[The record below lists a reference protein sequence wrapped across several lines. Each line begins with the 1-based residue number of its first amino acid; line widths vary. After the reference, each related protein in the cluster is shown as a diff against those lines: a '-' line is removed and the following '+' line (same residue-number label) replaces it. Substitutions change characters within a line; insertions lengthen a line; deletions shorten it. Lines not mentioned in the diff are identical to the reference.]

1 MIHSEI
7 ILKRYGRKSLGGSL
21 HLYAL
26 LGLYSLVQTVRI
38 TASLKDT
45 SRLLINNL
53 DLAVSHHILD
63 ILVKHGICLQQLVHG
78 VHTLALDCEIGKN
91 TVFLDLLLLSCKLQV
106 LLNLGHGSSD
116 IRKHEK
122 IRV

>member
-1 MIHSEI
+1 MIHAEI
-7 ILKRYGRKSLGGSL
+7 ILERYGRKSLGGSL

-26 LGLYSLVQTVRI
+26 LGLDSLVQTVRI

-45 SRLLINNL
+45 SRLLVNNL

-63 ILVKHGICLQQLVHG
+63 ILVKHGICLQQLIHG
-78 VHTLALDCEIGKN
+78 MHTLALDCEIGKN
-91 TVFLDLLLLSCKLQV
+91 PVFLDFLLLCRKLLV
-106 LLNLGHGSSD
+106 LLNLSHGRPD
-116 IRKHEK
+116 VRKHEE